1 MGEVLKTPDGYVSVI
16 SKADVADII
25 EKYVSED
32 VAKYCLTRM
41 LEYDKEVE
49 RGKMEFNS
57 DFECLEF
64 QNEEYHDT
72 ILEAHNSVEQLITKM
87 ESKSR
92 WDKDK
97 VISTLIGIK
106 DNLWNMV

>member
-1 MGEVLKTPDGYVSVI
+1 MGEVLKTPEGYVSVM
-16 SKADVADII
+16 SKQDVADII

-92 WDKDK
+92 WNKDK
-97 VISTLIGIK
+97 VISALIGIK